1 MSTPQIQLYTSSD
14 GKVSLEVTQDAQTL
28 WLTQAQMAE
37 LFGTRRPAITKH
49 LGNIFRTGELDEHVV
64 CSILEHTTPHGA
76 LEGRTQTGKL
86 RYYNLDAVISVGY
99 RVHSGRATQF
109 RIWATQ
115 VLKQHLIEGYTL
127 NQRRLQEHGVEFQQV
142 LSLLS
147 RTLDRHELVA
157 PEGRAMLAVIKDYAR
172 SWALLQGYDENS
184 LSEQTATQSNMRGLA
199 LNDALKAIGQLKA
212 ELIRKGEATP
222 LFGQI
227 RNAGLASALATIE
240 QGFGEVLLYPNV
252 ASRAAHLLYFVIK
265 NHPLAD
271 GNKRTASLL
280 FLWYLRLNQHLL
292 ARPVEALI
300 NDNTLVALALL
311 VAESLP
317 EQKTLMVRLIEHF
330 VLLKQEL

>member
-99 RVHSGRATQF
+99 RVNSGRATQF